1 MVLFAK
7 AQGRHARAP
16 IDLCAVSGQAMGQGD
31 APMAPLKGIALKL
44 CAVLLFIIMSSLVK
58 ATADHVPPGEAV
70 FFRSFFAI
78 PVILT
83 WLALRGDLAT
93 GLKVKAPMGHFWRG
107 VVETTE
113 MGLMFAGLGLLPLPE
128 VTALGYTAPLLTVVF
143 AAMFLDER
151 VGLFR
156 IAAVGLGLVGVLI
169 VLAPRLSTLTGET
182 VQTTQAMGAV
192 MVLLGATCA
201 ALAQIYIR
209 KLVATE
215 QTSAI
220 VFYFSATSTLLS
232 LLTLPFG
239 WAFPGVTE
247 TIYLILAGL
256 LGGLAQIFLT
266 SAYRFADAS
275 VVAPFDYASMLFALI
290 IGYVIFDEVPT
301 GAMLL
306 GAALVIVAGILIIL
320 RERHLGIKRG
330 KARALRTPQG

>member
-1 MVLFAK
+1 MSPF
-7 AQGRHARAP
+7 
-16 IDLCAVSGQAMGQGD
+16 
-31 APMAPLKGIALKL
+31 KGIALKL
-44 CAVLLFIIMSSLVK
+44 CAVVLFVVMSSLIK
-58 ATADHVPPGEAV
+58 AASDTVPPGQAV
-70 FFRSFFAI
+70 FFRSLFAI
-78 PVILT
+78 PMILG

-93 GLKVKAPMGHFWRG
+93 GLRVKSPMGHFWRG
-107 VVETTE
+107 FVGTAA

-156 IAAVGLGLVGVLI
+156 IAAVALGLVGVLI

-182 VQTTQAMGAV
+182 VQTTQAVGAV

-232 LLTLPFG
+232 LLTVPFG
-239 WAFPGVTE
+239 WVIPDGPE
-247 TIYLILAGL
+247 TVYLILAGL

-275 VVAPFDYASMLFALI
+275 VVAPFDYASMLFALM
-290 IGYVIFDEVPT
+290 IGYFIFDEVPT

-306 GAALVIVAGILIIL
+306 GAALVIAAGIIIIL
-320 RERHLGIKRG
+320 RERYLGIKRG

>member
-1 MVLFAK
+1 MSPF
-7 AQGRHARAP
+7 
-16 IDLCAVSGQAMGQGD
+16 
-31 APMAPLKGIALKL
+31 KGIALKL
-44 CAVLLFIIMSSLVK
+44 CAVVLFVVMSSLIK
-58 ATADHVPPGEAV
+58 AASEAVPPGQAV
-70 FFRSFFAI
+70 FFRSLFAI
-78 PVILT
+78 PVILG

-93 GLKVKAPMGHFWRG
+93 GLRVTSPMGHFWRG
-107 VVETTE
+107 FVGTAA

-239 WAFPGVTE
+239 WVIPGATE
-247 TIYLILAGL
+247 TVYLILAGL